1 MGWVKR
7 HFPAIVVGSSIILGA
22 FGLLLMFDQLSRL
35 SRRLPACAHRR
46 PPRLAGEPRL
56 IPDHTSEILGELDPD
71 LAARLRFV
79 LEADSLKFVLRR
91 NSITDGSRR
100 ENTGEHSWHIALMA
114 IVLAPYSAEPVDLG
128 QVVEMLLVHDLVEI
142 DAGDTFVYD
151 TDALAHKE
159 ELERQAADRLFALIP
174 GAEGSRLRA
183 AWDEYEEAATP
194 EARYAHSVDR
204 LAPLLLNHA
213 NHGELWQE
221 YELTSDRVLTMNAK
235 IEKGSPDLWEA
246 AQTLLRDAIA
256 NGWLAE

>member
-1 MGWVKR
+1 V
-7 HFPAIVVGSSIILGA
+7 
-22 FGLLLMFDQLSRL
+22 
-35 SRRLPACAHRR
+35 
-46 PPRLAGEPRL
+46 
-56 IPDHTSEILGELDPD
+56 IPEHTSAVLDALDAD

-79 LEADSLKFVLRR
+79 LEADSLKTVLRR

-100 ENTGEHSWHIALMA
+100 ENTGEHSWHLALMA

-128 QVVEMLLVHDLVEI
+128 RVVEMLLVHDLVEI

-151 TDALAHKE
+151 TEAAAQKEALE
-159 ELERQAADRLFALIP
+159 VRAADRLFALIP
-174 GAEGSRLRA
+174 GPEGSRLRA
-183 AWDEYEEAATP
+183 AWDEYEAATTP

-221 YELTSDRVLTMNAK
+221 YELTSDRVLTMNAR
-235 IEKGSPDLWEA
+235 IEHGSPDLWQA